1 MRKIVFLHLLW
12 TLALSGCGLSD
23 AFGGVRRPDGD
34 TQQPTAPMVERP
46 PLMLG
51 SGGAS
56 KNEDFEV
63 FIRPTSVSQTT
74 RTLEG
79 AKHRMRVLDVKPVLG
94 STR

>member
-1 MRKIVFLHLLW
+1 MRKMILLLLLSA
-12 TLALSGCGLSD
+12 LALSGCGFIN
-23 AFGGVRRPDGD
+23 AFGEAQSADDD
-34 TQQPTAPMVERP
+34 TQQPTAPTVERP

-63 FIRPTSVSQTT
+63 FIRPTSVPQTA

-79 AKHRMRVLDVKPVLG
+79 AKHRMRVFDVKPVLG